1 MTATDSAVFRLTLE
15 LADLDATGR
24 LARRL
29 ARVAV
34 PGDVIALD
42 GDLGAGKTA
51 FARAFIAAAA
61 GAETEVP
68 SPTFTLVQT
77 YETRIGPVWHFDL
90 YRLSAPE
97 EARELGI
104 DEAFTDAV
112 SLLEWPDRL
121 GHLLPAAALRLKLE
135 AGAGEGGR
143 RAILEGRGRWAALLQ
158 GAASDSPRNRAIE
171 AFLDTQG
178 WSDAP
183 RRPVSGDA
191 SFRHYERLR
200 RNGASVILMD
210 APPPQEDVRP
220 FIRIDEIL
228 CRLGFSAPA
237 ILARDV
243 EQGFLLLED
252 LGDATFTRILA
263 GSGDET
269 ALYAA
274 AVDVLVALHR
284 HAPPADLPT
293 YGGELLLEAPE
304 LILDWYLPNRDGRP
318 TPAPV
323 RAAFR
328 AAWQQVLP
336 LVGRFPP
343 VLALRDYHADNLMWL
358 PDRDG
363 VRRVGLLDFQDALIG
378 SPAYDLVSLLQD
390 VRREVPAALE
400 EAMIRRYLDA
410 TGLDEAMFRET
421 YAVVGAFRNARI
433 TGLWPRLWKRDGR
446 PRYLRYRPRTWA
458 MLERDLAHPALAPV
472 RAWFDREMPPA
483 TRLTPFPGENST

>member
-1 MTATDSAVFRLTLE
+1 MTGTDSAVFRLNLD
-15 LADLDATGR
+15 LADLDATAR

-34 PGDVIALD
+34 PGDVIALE

-51 FARAFIAAAA
+51 FARAFISAAT

-77 YETRIGPVWHFDL
+77 YETHIGPIWHFDL
-90 YRLSAPE
+90 YRLSAAE
-97 EARELGI
+97 EARELGL
-104 DEAFTDAV
+104 DEAFAEGI
-112 SLLEWPDRL
+112 SLIEWPERL
-121 GHLLPAAALRLKLE
+121 GPQLPPKALTLRLEMGADEDARRATLE
-135 AGAGEGGR
+135 AK
-143 RAILEGRGRWAALLQ
+143 GRWAALLQ
-158 GAASDSPRNRAIE
+158 GAAGDGSRNRAIE
-171 AFLDTQG
+171 AFLATHG
-178 WSDAP
+178 WGDAP

-191 SFRHYERLR
+191 SFRHYERLSR
-200 RNGASVILMD
+200 DGRSVVLMD

-228 CRLGFSAPA
+228 CRLGFSAPE
-237 ILARDV
+237 ILARDTD
-243 EQGFLLLED
+243 QGFLLLED
-252 LGDATFTRILA
+252 FGDATFTRLLA
-263 GSGDET
+263 AGGDET

-284 HAPPADLPT
+284 HPAPADLPT

-304 LILDWYLPNRDGRP
+304 LIVDWYLPARDGRP
-318 TPAPV
+318 TPEPV

-328 AAWQQVLP
+328 AAWSQVLP

-343 VLALRDYHADNLMWL
+343 VLTLRDYHADNLMWL
-358 PDRDG
+358 PEREG

-390 VRREVPAALE
+390 VRREVSAALE

-410 TGLDEAMFRET
+410 TRLDEAMFRET

-446 PRYLRYRPRTWA
+446 PRYLRFRPRTWA
-458 MLERDLAHPALAPV
+458 VLERDLAHPALAPV

-483 TRLTPFPGENST
+483 TRLEPFPGEMP

>member
-1 MTATDSAVFRLTLE
+1 MTGTDSAVFRLHFDLP
-15 LADLDATGR
+15 DLDATAR

-34 PGDVIALD
+34 PGDVIALE

-51 FARAFIAAAA
+51 FARAFIAAAT

-90 YRLSAPE
+90 YRLSAAD
-97 EARELGI
+97 EARELGLE
-104 DEAFTDAV
+104 EAFTDAV
-112 SLLEWPDRL
+112 SLIEWPDRL
-121 GHLLPAAALRLKLE
+121 GALLPGEALTLRLEMGDGEGARRATLE
-135 AGAGEGGR
+135 A
-143 RAILEGRGRWAALLQ
+143 RGRWAALLQ
-158 GAASDSPRNRAIE
+158 GPASDSPRNRAIE
-171 AFLDTQG
+171 AFLAAHG
-178 WSDAP
+178 WDDAP

-191 SFRHYERLR
+191 SFRHYERLGR
-200 RNGASVILMD
+200 DGRSVLLMD

-228 CRLGFSAPA
+228 CRLGFSAPE

-243 EQGFLLLED
+243 AQGFLLLED
-252 LGDATFTRILA
+252 FGDATFTRLLA
-263 GSGDET
+263 AGGDET

-284 HAPPADLPT
+284 HPAPADLPN

-304 LILDWYLPNRDGRP
+304 LILDWYLPTRDGMA
-318 TPAPV
+318 TPASV

-328 AAWQQVLP
+328 DAWAKVLP
-336 LVGRFPP
+336 LVGRFPA
-343 VLALRDYHADNLMWL
+343 VLTLRDYHADNLMWL
-358 PDRDG
+358 PERGG
-363 VRRVGLLDFQDALIG
+363 VRRVGLLDFQDALTG

-390 VRREVPAALE
+390 VRREVPPELE
-400 EAMIRRYLDA
+400 QAMIRRYLDA
-410 TGLDEAMFRET
+410 TKLDETMFRET
-421 YAVVGAFRNARI
+421 YAVVGAVRNARI

-458 MLERDLAHPALAPV
+458 MLERDLAHPALQPV

-483 TRLTPFPGENST
+483 TRLAPFPGESLT

>member
-1 MTATDSAVFRLTLE
+1 MPGSDSTVFRLSLE
-15 LADLDATGR
+15 LADLDATAR

-29 ARVAV
+29 ARVAA
-34 PGDVIALD
+34 PGDVIALE

-51 FARAFIAAAA
+51 FARAFISAAT

-68 SPTFTLVQT
+68 SPTFTLVQS
-77 YETRIGPVWHFDL
+77 YDTRIGPVWHFDL

-104 DEAFTDAV
+104 EEAFGEAV
-112 SLLEWPDRL
+112 SLIEWPARL
-121 GHLLPAAALRLKLE
+121 GALLPDEALTLRLE
-135 AGAGEGGR
+135 AGPTERAR
-143 RAILEGRGRWAALLQ
+143 RATLEGRGRWAALLQ
-158 GAASDSPRNRAIE
+158 GPAGDGPRNQAIE
-171 AFLDTQG
+171 AFLAAHG
-178 WSDAP
+178 WGEVP

-191 SFRHYERLR
+191 SFRHYERLAQDGR
-200 RNGASVILMD
+200 SVVLMD

-228 CRLGFSAPA
+228 CRLGFSAPE

-243 EQGFLLLED
+243 DQGFLLLED
-252 LGDATFTRILA
+252 FGDATFTRLLA
-263 GSGDET
+263 TGGDET

-284 HAPPADLPT
+284 HAPPADLPI

-304 LILDWYLPNRDGRP
+304 LIVDWYLPTRDGTP
-318 TPAPV
+318 TPAAV

-328 AAWQQVLP
+328 DAWSQVLP

-343 VLALRDYHADNLMWL
+343 VLTLRDYHADNLMWL
-358 PDRDG
+358 PEREG

-390 VRREVPAALE
+390 VRREVPAELE

-458 MLERDLAHPALAPV
+458 VLERDLAHPALKPV
-472 RAWFDREMPPA
+472 RAWFDREMPPQ
-483 TRLTPFPGENST
+483 TRLKPFPGETP